1 MSMML
6 TRSAAKALLTNRYVL
21 LFAMCSGR
29 SAAVFN
35 GHRVTIY
42 NDKLPEDVLLEIFDA
57 YRQIIALLPFHETL
71 WNSRHGWFKLAHVCL
86 HWRRVVLLSPS
97 RLYVQLLFTPRRASS
112 DPLLR
117 CLPRLPIQVDYSSA
131 SWTTENEENLAL
143 SALEHRSRVRGIA
156 LRSCPDR
163 LLRALS
169 RPFPELESL
178 DICSGP
184 GRGRQLI
191 LPAMFLP
198 SLQRLTLRDVPP
210 RCLPPLLSSATGL
223 VELALTLSVGDMAL
237 PEDSLIANLQRMS
250 CLRRLELKLCDLYQ
264 DATITPSPPPPA
276 SSGGAVPLSEL
287 TDISFLGHCSY
298 LEMLVVGLAA
308 PSLQHLYA
316 SIYHTAPIF
325 SIPHLC
331 KFICD
336 TENQFIALSLFLFQE
351 TLEFSANTSLTS
363 YHARPFR
370 MIFPHPLQPLEA
382 IGNMLSGP
390 LSTVEELVV
399 PCSSRHIQWGGF
411 FNHIRQLKVVQ
422 VPFTLMDDVAASLQ
436 QGNLLDLLPSLKQ
449 VKVYITYLSQPQFY
463 RDIQCKAIRD
473 AFEPLVAARR
483 QVGRPIKLS
492 WM

>member
-6 TRSAAKALLTNRYVL
+6 TRSAAKALLTN
-21 LFAMCSGR
+21 
-29 SAAVFN
+29 
-35 GHRVTIY
+35 RVTIY

-57 YRQIIALLPFHETL
+57 YRQIIALLPFYETL
-71 WNSRHGWFKLAHVCL
+71 WNSRHGWFKNSHMSAVYSTPGI
-86 HWRRVVLLSPS
+86 VGSTVEVSPS
-97 RLYVQLLFTPRRASS
+97 PPDS
-112 DPLLR
+112 
-117 CLPRLPIQVDYSSA
+117 
-131 SWTTENEENLAL
+131 
-143 SALEHRSRVRGIA
+143 
-156 LRSCPDR
+156 DR

-178 DICSGP
+178 DICSGS

-223 VELALTLSVGDMAL
+223 VELALTLSVGDTAL

-336 TENQFIALSLFLFQE
+336 TENQFIALTLFLFQE

-370 MIFPHPLQPLEA
+370 MKFPHPLQPLEA

-399 PCSSRHIQWGGF
+399 PCSSHHIQWGGF

-422 VPFTLMDDVAASLQ
+422 VEFTLMDDVAASLQ

-483 QVGRPIKLS
+483 QAGHPIKLS